1 MMPTDRTKTV
11 TIADVARAA
20 HVSTATVS
28 LVVNGQ
34 ANSLRISETTRNTVQ
49 DAVRRLGYTPNHAAR
64 SLRSRRTGTLALI
77 VTQVDIPHHGE
88 LATAAVA
95 AAELRGFDL
104 HVLEARSPEHEC
116 RLLDRLRGGQVD
128 GVLAATVRS
137 LYDQDGR
144 PVDAE
149 LVRRQAARA
158 SLAHSGVPVVVLF
171 DRSPDARV
179 PAVRIDDAEGAYLA
193 TQHLIQQ
200 GHRRIADIC
209 LRTEPPNDD
218 DVSASADRFRGYR
231 RALHDAGISFEP
243 ALLVPAQ
250 HGPRLAAG
258 HTLGARWRSH
268 GPAGVTAA
276 FVANDL
282 IAIGFLRGLDDAG
295 MCVPNDLAI
304 AAFGGTELSRYTR
317 PSLTTVD
324 HRRAEVG
331 QIGTETLVGLIE
343 GRPAAQLERVLPV
356 TLTIRESSVVGLR
369 ARPDAASAA
378 QASGELPA
386 RLPPQPSCE
395 DIA

>member
-1 MMPTDRTKTV
+1 MPTDRTKTV

-34 ANSLRISETTRNTVQ
+34 ANSLRISDATRQTVLE
-49 DAVRRLGYTPNHAAR
+49 AVRSLGYTPNHAAR

-88 LATAAVA
+88 LATAAVS

-144 PVDAE
+144 PVEAE
-149 LVRRQAARA
+149 LDRKQAART

-171 DRSPDARV
+171 DRSPDTRV

-193 TQHLIQQ
+193 TRHLIDQ

-209 LRTEPPNDD
+209 LRTEPPHDR

-231 RALHDAGISFEP
+231 RALDDAGLPFEP
-243 ALLVPAQ
+243 AMLVPAQ

-258 HTLGARWRSH
+258 HTLGAHWRR
-268 GPAGVTAA
+268 PRAPGVTAA

-282 IAIGFLRGLDDAG
+282 IAIGFLRGLHDAG
-295 MCVPNDLAI
+295 VDVPNDLGV
-304 AAFGGTELSRYTR
+304 AAFGGTELSQYTR

-324 HRRAEVG
+324 HPRAEIG

-343 GRPAAQLERVLPV
+343 GRPAAHRERILRVS
-356 TLTIRESSVVGLR
+356 LTVRESSVVGPCGRRDR
-369 ARPDAASAA
+369 ATT
-378 QASGELPA
+378 PA
-386 RLPPQPSCE
+386 TCEQSSSLQPPRS
-395 DIA
+395 